1 MSKQQNRRHF
11 SPQEKVALLKRH
23 LVENV
28 PVADL
33 CDEAGIAPSQFYRWQ
48 KEFFENGN
56 RAFENGRKAK
66 AELDQNQKKI
76 KALEDKLV
84 KKNEVVAELLEEYT
98 QLKKDLGEL

>member
-1 MSKQQNRRHF
+1 MSKKLNRRHF

-23 LVENV
+23 LLENV
-28 PVADL
+28 PMADL

-48 KEFFENGN
+48 KEFFENGA

-66 AELDQNQKKI
+66 AQLDQNQRKI
-76 KALEDKLV
+76 QSLEDKLAR
-84 KKNEVVAELLEEYT
+84 KNEVVAELLEEYT

>member
-11 SPQEKVALLKRH
+11 SPPEKVALLKRH
-23 LVENV
+23 LLENV

-33 CDEAGIAPSQFYRWQ
+33 CDEANIAPTQFYRWQ
-48 KEFFENGN
+48 KEFFENGA

-66 AELDQNQKKI
+66 TQIDQHQKKVQ
-76 KALEDKLV
+76 ALEDKLTR
-84 KKNEVVAELLEEYT
+84 KNEVMAELLEEYT